1 MEHLSLNRLHFK
13 CSVAILDSARL
24 DLGLNERCG
33 AHEKQSGQKSS
44 SAQSRICGRS
54 RGTATHLSLP
64 TFSMEQLTVM
74 LKDLV
79 VCNRCSFGLSF
90 LISPEPLILI
100 HQSPNL
106 QSSRMAVH
114 KSFYEKMEPFH
125 HPQRPSI
132 GSLPLLTH
140 PSNTVRMSLMSEPG
154 DMNRPPHQRVSLTC
168 RRKDTYTHTHT
179 HTHARTRTHTLFIHT
194 EKKHTCMSFIPY
206 LCLQSSPRHWGYVPA
221 WNFQQISRLTW
232 EETGPQYAERCSK
245 PENKRSFFKKCTF
258 FIKKH

>member
-1 MEHLSLNRLHFK
+1 MEHLGLNQLHFK
-13 CSVAILDSARL
+13 CSVGILDSARL
-24 DLGLNERCG
+24 DLGLNEHFG
-33 AHEKQSGQKSS
+33 AHEKLFGQKSS

-54 RGTATHLSLP
+54 RGTATHPSLP
-64 TFSMEQLTVM
+64 TFSVEQLTVM

-114 KSFYEKMEPFH
+114 KSFYEKMELFH

-140 PSNTVRMSLMSEPG
+140 PSNTVRMTLMSEPG
-154 DMNRPPHQRVSLTC
+154 DMNRPPHQRVSLRC
-168 RRKDTYTHTHT
+168 RRKDIHT
-179 HTHARTRTHTLFIHT
+179 HTHARTHTHTHTLHPHRGETHMHEFYPLFMFT
-194 EKKHTCMSFIPY
+194 KLPKTLRVCS
-206 LCLQSSPRHWGYVPA
+206 CLKFST
-221 WNFQQISRLTW
+221 NFQIDLGTD
-232 EETGPQYAERCSK
+232 
-245 PENKRSFFKKCTF
+245 RSTICRKMF
-258 FIKKH
+258 

>member
-33 AHEKQSGQKSS
+33 AHKKQSGQKSS

-106 QSSRMAVH
+106 QSSRMTVH

-206 LCLQSSPRHWGYVPA
+206 LCLQSSPRH
-221 WNFQQISRLTW
+221 
-232 EETGPQYAERCSK
+232 
-245 PENKRSFFKKCTF
+245 
-258 FIKKH
+258 